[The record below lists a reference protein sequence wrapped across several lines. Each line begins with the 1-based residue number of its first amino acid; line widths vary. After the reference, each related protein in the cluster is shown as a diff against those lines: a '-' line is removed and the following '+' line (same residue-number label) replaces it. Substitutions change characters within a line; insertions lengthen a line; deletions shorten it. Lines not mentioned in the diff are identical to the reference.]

1 MKTSRRL
8 IIFLALIAFMISSS
22 QIIPE
27 KKQTFAKKPK
37 NIILF
42 IGDGMGTA
50 HVTAG
55 MTVNGQPL
63 NLMKFK
69 YSGFSITQ
77 SADNYITDSA
87 AGGTAIACGI
97 KTNNGMIGVA
107 PDNTV
112 VASITE
118 IAHREGLATGVVS
131 TSAIT
136 HATPASF
143 VAHNSSRGSYED
155 IALHFLNGSADL
167 FLGGGADHFRK
178 REDGKDLTVELE
190 KKGFDLV
197 YTINELKASK
207 SDKIAGLFSPLHM
220 PQVGEGRTG
229 NLEEMTRKALEILSR
244 DKDGFFLIIEGSM
257 IDWGAHANDINY
269 VTSETVDLDRSI
281 GVAVE
286 FANKNRQTLIV
297 VTADHETGGL
307 VLTGGST
314 AERKVTA
321 SFATTDHSGT
331 MVPIFSYGPGAER
344 FSGIHDNTFF
354 LDEFL
359 NLLKIRK

>member
-1 MKTSRRL
+1 MKTSNRYF
-8 IIFLALIAFMISSS
+8 IFLPIIVLIISSS
-22 QIIPE
+22 LVLPLNGQS
-27 KKQTFAKKPK
+27 FAKKPK

-55 MTVNGQPL
+55 MTINGQPL
-63 NLMKFK
+63 NLMKFR
-69 YSGFSITQ
+69 YSGFSTTH

-107 PDNTV
+107 PDNTT

-118 IAHREGLATGVVS
+118 IVHSKGLATGVVS

-155 IALHFLNGSADL
+155 IALHFLNGSVDL

-178 REDGKDLTVELE
+178 REDGRDLTAELE
-190 KKGFDLV
+190 KQGFDLL
-197 YTINELKASK
+197 YTIDELKASK
-207 SDKIAGLFSPLHM
+207 SDKMAGLFAPVHM
-220 PQVGEGRTG
+220 PQVSKGRTG
-229 NLEEMTRKALEILSR
+229 NLEEMTRKALETLSR
-244 DKDGFFLIIEGSM
+244 DKDGFFLMVEGSM
-257 IDWGAHANDINY
+257 IDWGAHASDIDY
-269 VTSETVDLDRSI
+269 VTSETVDLDRAI
-281 GVAVE
+281 GVAID
-286 FANKNRQTLIV
+286 FANNNGKTLVV

-307 VLTGGST
+307 VLIDGNI

-354 LDEFL
+354 IDEFL
-359 NLLKIRK
+359 NLLRIRK

>member
-1 MKTSRRL
+1 MKTSNRNF
-8 IIFLALIAFMISSS
+8 IFLSLIVLVISSS
-22 QIIPE
+22 LVLPLNGQS
-27 KKQTFAKKPK
+27 FAKKPR

-55 MTVNGQPL
+55 MTINGQPL
-63 NLMKFK
+63 NLMKFD

-97 KTNNGMIGVA
+97 KTNNGMIGVS
-107 PDNTV
+107 PDNTA

-118 IAHREGLATGVVS
+118 IVHSKGLATGVVS

-143 VAHNSSRGSYED
+143 VAHNSSRGNYED
-155 IALHFLNGSADL
+155 IALHFLNGSVDL
-167 FLGGGADHFRK
+167 FLGGGTDHFTK
-178 REDGKDLTVELE
+178 RADGKDLAAELE
-190 KKGFDLV
+190 KKGYDLV
-197 YTINELKASK
+197 YTMDELKSSGSGK
-207 SDKIAGLFSPLHM
+207 VAGLFAPVHM
-220 PQVGEGRTG
+220 PQVSDGREG
-229 NLEEMTRKALEILSR
+229 NLEQMTRKAIEILSR
-244 DKDGFFLIIEGSM
+244 DKDGFFLMVEGSM
-257 IDWGAHANDINY
+257 IDWGAHANDIDY
-269 VTSETVDLDRSI
+269 VTSETVDMDRAI
-281 GVAVE
+281 GVAVD
-286 FANKNRQTLIV
+286 FANKDRKTLVV

-307 VLTGGST
+307 VLTGGNI

-321 SFATTDHSGT
+321 TFGTTDHSGT

-354 LDEFL
+354 IDEFL
-359 NLLKIRK
+359 NLLRIRK